1 MTELIKQAAEIVRH
15 SDAIFISV
23 GAGIGV
29 DSGLPDFRGNK
40 GFWKAY
46 PLLGDERLSFQ
57 DLANPV
63 WFESDPYRA
72 WGFYGHRL
80 NLYQSTTPYEGFTI
94 LKKWCDSKP
103 LKSFIFTTNVDGHF
117 QKAGFAAEQVC
128 EYHGSIHHLQCTKP
142 CNNNIWPVHRLD
154 LKIDE
159 NALRAEG
166 ELPCCPNCGE
176 VARPNILM
184 FNDFSWLQA
193 RSTQQNRLFE
203 RWVVLNSNLRTAVI
217 EIDAGK
223 SIPTARL
230 VSESIPAQLIRINPR
245 DADGPK
251 GTISI
256 SLGSLGALSVIN
268 ELLNRTIN

>member
-80 NLYQSTTPYEGFTI
+80 NLYQSTTPHEGFTI
-94 LKKWCDSKP
+94 LKKLCDSKP

-117 QKAGFAAEQVC
+117 
-128 EYHGSIHHLQCTKP
+128 
-142 CNNNIWPVHRLD
+142 
-154 LKIDE
+154 
-159 NALRAEG
+159 
-166 ELPCCPNCGE
+166 
-176 VARPNILM
+176 
-184 FNDFSWLQA
+184 
-193 RSTQQNRLFE
+193 
-203 RWVVLNSNLRTAVI
+203 
-217 EIDAGK
+217 
-223 SIPTARL
+223 
-230 VSESIPAQLIRINPR
+230 
-245 DADGPK
+245 
-251 GTISI
+251 
-256 SLGSLGALSVIN
+256 
-268 ELLNRTIN
+268 

>member
-1 MTELIKQAAEIVRH
+1 MTELIKQAAEIIRD
-15 SDAIFISV
+15 SDAIFISA
-23 GAGIGV
+23 GAGMGV

-46 PLLGDERLSFQ
+46 PLLEEEGLSFQ
-57 DLANPV
+57 DLANPA
-63 WFESDPYRA
+63 WFESDPCRA
-72 WGFYGHRL
+72 WGFYGHRF
-80 NLYQSTTPYEGFTI
+80 NLYQSTTPHKGFTI

-103 LKSFIFTTNVDGHF
+103 LKPFVFTTNVDGHF

-128 EYHGSIHHLQCTKP
+128 EYHGSIHHLQCSKP
-142 CNNNIWPVHRLD
+142 CNSNIWQVSKLD
-154 LKIDE
+154 LEIDE
-159 NALRAEG
+159 NILRAEG

-203 RWVVLNSNLRTAVI
+203 RWAVLNSNLRIAAI
-217 EIDAGK
+217 EIGAGK
-223 SIPTARL
+223 AIPTARY
-230 VSESIPAQLIRINPR
+230 VSEAMSSKLVRINPR
-245 DADGPK
+245 DADGPE

-256 SLGSLGALSVIN
+256 SLGSLEALSTIN
-268 ELLNRTIN
+268 ELLSTTIN